1 MTRKK
6 KRKLKAAV
14 TREGNSFPFELRL
27 LVVREV
33 LRGAAQV
40 DTAVAFGL
48 SSATVQKYIQLYR
61 KGGVDALRPLV
72 RKARKRA
79 AKQPDPKRDAVVK
92 TRQAHPEWG
101 SRRIRDELER
111 FAALGVSDT
120 QVRRVLH
127 EEGLATSP
135 TPAAARDHAP
145 RRFERA
151 APNQLWQSD
160 IFTFLL
166 RRHERLYLAGFMD
179 DHSRFIVGH
188 ALAHHQKSG
197 LVMEALGRG
206 IGAYGTPRELLTD
219 NGRQYTAW
227 RGETEFEQELKRQ
240 GIAHF
245 KSRPQHPQTLGKIER
260 FWKTL
265 WEEFLSRTVF
275 ADFADCARRLD
286 LYVQHYNFRRPHQG
300 IDGAVPADRYFRAAD
315 AVRTAL
321 EGQVADNALR
331 LALQQP
337 TQKPFYIVG
346 RVGDRD
352 LSIAASAEE
361 VQVKL
366 GDDTQTIRIKES
378 ADGTQASKRVTGA
391 GGTTD
396 EGTPGAPAA
405 RDAAMAA
412 EAGGSG
418 RDREAARAAGAERAV
433 GREAGDDGG
442 RGVGDLARLLLSAG
456 DEGVERDA
464 LGLGAGGGRGGR
476 AGRDGDESADRG
488 PGAAGDAASA
498 GEAAR
503 RAPPAADAQ
512 DDPARAGEDGGG
524 PAAEAPQLDERW
536 TRTLECLAEEADD
549 AGATVGLDP
558 DAGWRDRGPL
568 KWERKLAGTDASSE
582 DEGAEGVH
590 DAQGLGLRTRA
601 GDPPGIPGAV
611 RGDDAGDVRRD
622 RRDGGGAA
630 SEDLAGALPDA
641 DAPGAA
647 GLCGGAGAPAGGP
660 SREAS
665 AGGAAGSTADPPG
678 AGERAAA
685 GTSGDGEA
693 AAGRSGAAPEEC
705 RPAARRTDSRD
716 GESRD
721 EGDERAGGPRPGQA
735 NDVAAIEAALAA
747 LVSRDLEGDD

>member
-33 LRGAAQV
+33 LRGAKQV

-48 SSATVQKYIQLYR
+48 SGATVQKYVQLYR
-61 KGGVDALRPLV
+61 KGGVEALKPLPGTK
-72 RKARKRA
+72 RKVA
-79 AKQPDPKRDAVVK
+79 AKRPDPKRDAVVK
-92 TRQAHPEWG
+92 TRREHPEWG
-101 SRRIRDELER
+101 SRRIRDELLR
-111 FAALGVSDT
+111 YSALGVSDT

-127 EEGLATSP
+127 EEGLATP
-135 TPAAARDHAP
+135 PAPASARDHEP

-179 DHSRFIVGH
+179 DHSRFLVGH

-275 ADFADCARRLD
+275 ADFPDCVRRLD

-300 IDGAVPADRYFRAAD
+300 IDGAVPADRYFRAAA

-331 LALQQP
+331 MALAQP
-337 TQKPFYIVG
+337 TQKPFYMVG
-346 RVGDRD
+346 RVGDRE
-352 LSIAASAEE
+352 LTIAASADELK
-361 VQVKL
+361 VKL
-366 GDDTQTIRIKES
+366 GDDTQTIRIKETD
-378 ADGTQASKRVTGA
+378 DGTQASKRVTGA
-391 GGTTD
+391 GVGTD
-396 EGTPGAPAA
+396 NGSAGTAAA
-405 RDAAMAA
+405 RDAAMAD

-418 RDREAARAAGAERAV
+418 RDREAAGAAGAQRAV
-433 GREAGDDGG
+433 RREAGDDGD
-442 RGVGDLARLLLSAG
+442 RGVGDLAGFLLSVG
-456 DEGVERDA
+456 DEGLERDA
-464 LGLGAGGGRGGR
+464 LGLGTWSGRGGR
-476 AGRDGDESADRG
+476 AGRDRHEPADRG
-488 PGAAGDAASA
+488 PGEAGDPPGP

-503 RAPPAADAQ
+503 RASAAADSE
-512 DDPARAGEDGGG
+512 DDPSGAGEDRGG
-524 PAAEAPQLDERW
+524 PTAEGPQLDERW
-536 TRTLECLAEEADD
+536 ARTLECLAEEGDD
-549 AGATVGLDP
+549 DVDAGLDP
-558 DAGWRDRGPL
+558 DAGWRERGPL
-568 KWERKLAGTDASSE
+568 KWERKLAGADASSE
-582 DEGAEGVH
+582 DGGQEGLH
-590 DAQGLGLRTRA
+590 DAQGLGLRTHA
-601 GDPPGIPGAV
+601 GDPTGVPGAV
-611 RGDDAGDVRRD
+611 RGDDASDVRND
-622 RRDGGGAA
+622 RRDGGSAA
-630 SEDLAGALPDA
+630 PEAVARALPDA

-647 GLCGGAGAPAGGP
+647 RLRGGVGTATGGQATEARAGDP
-660 SREAS
+660 
-665 AGGAAGSTADPPG
+665 AGSTADAPG
-678 AGERAAA
+678 AGERDPA
-685 GTSGDGEA
+685 G
-693 AAGRSGAAPEEC
+693 AGRDGQAAPGSGRADAEER
-705 RPAARRTDSRD
+705 RPAPGTTHPRD
-716 GESRD
+716 VEYD
-721 EGDERAGGPRPGQA
+721 EGDGRARGPRPRA
-735 NDVAAIEAALAA
+735 DDVAEIEAALAA